1 VCVREREGEGGCE
14 RGCGRIWGR
23 EDERESV
30 CVCARERGEDDGERV
45 CARKRDGKED

>member
-1 VCVREREGEGGCE
+1 MREGAGDYGG
-14 RGCGRIWGR
+14 GRM
-23 EDERESV
+23 RESV